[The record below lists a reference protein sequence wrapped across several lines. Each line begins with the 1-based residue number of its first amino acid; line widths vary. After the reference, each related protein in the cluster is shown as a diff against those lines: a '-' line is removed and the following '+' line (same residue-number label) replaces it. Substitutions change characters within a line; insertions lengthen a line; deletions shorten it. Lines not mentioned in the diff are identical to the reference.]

1 MRLRPLAL
9 LLILPLACTDDG
21 SDGGD
26 EASSSSTT
34 ADTGSA
40 DESGTSTDTGTTDG
54 TDTSSTDT
62 STTTDTGTDATDTG
76 GVTCESIEAAYFAA
90 VAVDQCMDAGECK
103 IIDGHCGVGLG
114 GCYYAVNQSV
124 DEAALDA
131 LAQMYS
137 DLGCTSGVCDCAEPP
152 ATLECSAEGHC
163 MGI

>member
-34 ADTGSA
+34 DTGS
-40 DESGTSTDTGTTDG
+40 TDA

-62 STTTDTGTDATDTG
+62 STTDTTDTTDTGITDATDTTDTG

-90 VAVDQCMDAGECK
+90 VAVDQCMDVGECK

-137 DLGCTSGVCDCAEPP
+137 DLGCTNGVCDCAEPP